1 MNRLNLV
8 ATYVFEEMTA
18 DGVDVAKD
26 FWKYLRDRMMG
37 GVDQKVRVSEYV
49 YDWVLRR
56 DTESFDT
63 KYPGS
68 DLVNIKKTKSQ
79 MEFLCSAVSILLHY
93 SDAGRRM
100 LDWS

>member
-8 ATYVFEEMTA
+8 ATYVFEEMTS
-18 DGVDVAKD
+18 DGEDVAKD
-26 FWKYLRDRMMG
+26 FWKYLRGRMLG
-37 GVDQKVRVSEYV
+37 DVDQKVRVSEYV
-49 YDWVLRR
+49 YDWILRL
-56 DTESFDT
+56 DTESFET

-68 DLVNIKKTKSQ
+68 GLINIKKTKPQ
-79 MEFLCSAVSILLHY
+79 MEFLCSSVAILLHY

>member
-1 MNRLNLV
+1 MNKLNLV

-18 DGVDVAKD
+18 DGFDVAKD
-26 FWKYLRDRMMG
+26 FWKYLRGRMLG
-37 GVDQKVRVSEYV
+37 SIDQKVRVSEYV
-49 YDWVLRR
+49 YDWILRQNA
-56 DTESFDT
+56 DAFET

-68 DLVNIKKTKSQ
+68 GLTNIKKTKQQ
-79 MEFLCSAVSILLHY
+79 MEFLCSSVAILLHY